1 MATRCHPCELDKLD
15 KLDGNA
21 ETAGA
26 RLDFRCPQLGET
38 SRGSV
43 EDIRAERRTQQRS
56 PESGQAE
63 EQSLAA
69 RPSRLQPAGTRDQMR
84 RVRQPRP
91 PGDPHVQGRKSVLYP
106 PKKVRFYLNLRD
118 P

>member
-1 MATRCHPCELDKLD
+1 M
-15 KLDGNA
+15 
-21 ETAGA
+21 
-26 RLDFRCPQLGET
+26 DFRCPQLGET

-56 PESGQAE
+56 PESGQVE

-84 RVRQPRP
+84 RVRQPHP

-106 PKKVRFYLNLRD
+106 PEKVRFYLNLRD